1 MHKNQEMWG
10 LCGPWAFTAGW
21 PDSVTHQHLLVQIE
35 DYCEQVVRWKLSDVG
50 WENCH
55 RLTRAALWC
64 ALYCNAIRQWQAPHL
79 ISGPMTE
86 CLRSMALALAL
97 VRLEVGSPLMAK
109 MASPTPSL
117 PSWLTEPPWTTLRTS
132 MPEPS
137 LIALTDI
144 PANAHTHTQTH
155 TNGHRW
161 VEAWL
166 RLPWTQAKQTVAQ
179 TNTWQWHNQ
188 HNQDRH

>member
-1 MHKNQEMWG
+1 MLEPLHR
-10 LCGPWAFTAGW
+10 GW
-21 PDSVTHQHLLVQIE
+21 PDCVTHQHLLMQVE
-35 DYCEQVVRWKLSDVG
+35 DYWERVIGWKLSDVR

-55 RLTRAALWC
+55 RLARWC
-64 ALYCNAIRQWQAPHL
+64 ALYCNAFGQWQAPHL

-144 PANAHTHTQTH
+144 PANTHTHNTDTHKRAQVSGGLAKAALNASQTDSR
-155 TNGHRW
+155 TNKH
-161 VEAWL
+161 L
-166 RLPWTQAKQTVAQ
+166 TVA
-179 TNTWQWHNQ
+179 
-188 HNQDRH
+188 